1 MYNEHMLLFNRN
13 IVMLGNGRTT
23 LTSTA
28 SRRITIACDTD
39 IISAA
44 ATTKT
49 TTGTVISLN
58 TNSSKYIT

>member
-1 MYNEHMLLFNRN
+1 
-13 IVMLGNGRTT
+13 MLGNGRTT

-44 ATTKT
+44 ATTTT